1 MERHCPLCVKS
12 LVNSPDSCL
21 TFFSFLEEEWISLRI
36 TNVIKRFNKE
46 FKRRPKPRE
55 IVAGE
60 HACYRH
66 LAFIAL
72 KMKMSW
78 RTTKVGKARPNLP
91 FYKPT
96 QTV

>member
-1 MERHCPLCVKS
+1 MERHCHLCVTS
-12 LVNSPDSCL
+12 LENSLDSCL

-46 FKRRPKPRE
+46 FKRRTKPRE
-55 IVAGE
+55 IVASE
-60 HACYRH
+60 HTCYRL

-72 KMKMSW
+72 KMKLSS